1 MTAQNRRHRL
11 FIANLAITM
20 ALFVIG
26 HAVLR
31 STTDSIM
38 QGIEGLS
45 SETILVGDQT
55 NGFINS
61 PSGTGLNANV
71 VSNLRAALGSK
82 YSISG
87 AARSF
92 GEVTSNGSTENASTY
107 FIEPNFL
114 DISRIKIVRGRSLSS
129 IDYVTRQ
136 DNCLLSMDLAKKFSF
151 PTSVVSDGRPCNV
164 VGLVG
169 SAENIPGQSIRLS
182 VYKPLSVVQNY
193 SENGETIISSI
204 VLRANLGVP
213 TPSDVAAIIEHLP
226 PGSDPENMIWSGQEY
241 WAAKK
246 EVALGLWVLMTSLSI
261 ILICMASAG
270 VANSLLIDV
279 MARRAEIGLRVALGA
294 TQRDIFEMI
303 LREGLRIAIFGGALG
318 AFSGFIL
325 NRWVVSPLISSSSLT
340 GQSSI
345 PIDLWSIGIAALVL
359 ISSGALA
366 AIIPAQHAIKT
377 DPSLALRN
385 L

>member
-136 DNCLLSMDLAKKFSF
+136 DNCLLSMDLAKN
-151 PTSVVSDGRPCNV
+151 SVSPPRWFLTVALAMSWVWWGRPKTY
-164 VGLVG
+164 LAKASG
-169 SAENIPGQSIRLS
+169 SPF
-182 VYKPLSVVQNY
+182 
-193 SENGETIISSI
+193 
-204 VLRANLGVP
+204 
-213 TPSDVAAIIEHLP
+213 
-226 PGSDPENMIWSGQEY
+226 
-241 WAAKK
+241 
-246 EVALGLWVLMTSLSI
+246 TS
-261 ILICMASAG
+261 
-270 VANSLLIDV
+270 
-279 MARRAEIGLRVALGA
+279 
-294 TQRDIFEMI
+294 
-303 LREGLRIAIFGGALG
+303 
-318 AFSGFIL
+318 
-325 NRWVVSPLISSSSLT
+325 P
-340 GQSSI
+340 
-345 PIDLWSIGIAALVL
+345 
-359 ISSGALA
+359 
-366 AIIPAQHAIKT
+366 
-377 DPSLALRN
+377 
-385 L
+385 